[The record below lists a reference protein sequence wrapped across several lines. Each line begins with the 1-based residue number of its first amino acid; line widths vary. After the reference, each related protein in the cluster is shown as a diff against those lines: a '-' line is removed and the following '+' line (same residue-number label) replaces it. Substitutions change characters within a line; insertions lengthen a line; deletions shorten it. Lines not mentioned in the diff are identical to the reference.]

1 MNVVV
6 KVKIKLVGIFRGLSG
21 RKQLLMDLESPS
33 SLIDLVQRLTE
44 LFSPEFKR
52 ILIDPEFGDPRPN
65 ALILLNGKDIS
76 VLNGL
81 ETKVYDGDEVVLIPV
96 SHGG

>member
-1 MNVVV
+1 M
-6 KVKIKLVGIFRGLSG
+6 KDI
-21 RKQLLMDLESPS
+21 
-33 SLIDLVQRLTE
+33 VQRLTK

-52 ILIDPEFGDPRPN
+52 TLIDPDLGDPRPN

-76 VLNGL
+76 ILDGL
-81 ETKVYDGDEVVLIPV
+81 ETQVNDGDEVVLIPV

>member
-6 KVKIKLVGIFRGLSG
+6 EVKVKLVGIFRGLSG
-21 RKQLLMDLESPS
+21 KSQLLMDLEGS
-33 SLIDLVQRLTE
+33 SYMKDVVQRLTE
-44 LFSPEFKR
+44 LFSPEFR
-52 ILIDPEFGDPRPN
+52 RTLIDPELGDPRPN

-76 VLNGL
+76 VLDGL
-81 ETKVYDGDEVVLIPV
+81 ETQVYDGDEVVLIPV